1 MNIFNSVLEIAP
13 SIKCFKPKGNDI
25 PKKKDS
31 IPEDNYILSAR
42 EPRSHKTNTNHPQ
55 GVCYIPKP
63 HL

>member
-13 SIKCFKPKGNDI
+13 PIKCFKPKGNDI

-42 EPRSHKTNTNHPQ
+42 EPRSHKQVHS
-55 GVCYIPKP
+55 K
-63 HL
+63 